1 MKSQEYKDI
10 VIRQDRQ
17 ISVSEQHSGTDL
29 GIYGNLIHNEFGL
42 HCNRQVQISF
52 FLSGFDKIGYPFR
65 K

>member
-1 MKSQEYKDI
+1 MRSDK
-10 VIRQDRQ
+10 R

-29 GIYGNLIHNEFGL
+29 GIHGNLIYDEFGL

-52 FLSGFDKIGYPFR
+52 FFSGFDIIGYPFR